1 MLEGVGLGE
10 AEERAYRVLLQH
22 ASLSV
27 RELADALETSAVVA
41 RRAADRL
48 VADGLATVQDGSPA
62 RFSPVDPSLGLT
74 ALIRVRQAELE
85 RATSAVHTYA
95 ADYHE
100 RTLRSEPHR
109 LVEVLEG
116 PTAITERVAEVL
128 LGAQHEVLAFDTPPY
143 VTPEPDAH
151 PPAELDVLARGVRV
165 RAVYASE
172 VLSEPGHAEHVR
184 EIVGLGEQARVVP
197 HVPLKM
203 VLVDRSIAVIP
214 LTDREE
220 STRTA
225 AVVVRRSRLCDA
237 LVELFEATW
246 SQGAPLFTSPAAET
260 DGELSAVDRELVA
273 LLAAGL
279 KDEAV
284 GRQLGLS
291 ERTVRRHIADLVTR
305 LGATSRFQAGAQAVR
320 RGWV

>member
-1 MLEGVGLGE
+1 MLEGVGLGDV
-10 AEERAYRVLLQH
+10 EERAYRVLLHH

-27 RELADALETSAVVA
+27 RELADELEVSAAVA
-41 RRAADRL
+41 RRTADRL
-48 VADGLATVQDGSPA
+48 LADGLVAVREGSPV
-62 RFSPVDPSLGLT
+62 RFAPVDPALGLT
-74 ALIRVRQAELE
+74 ALIRARQAELE
-85 RATSAVHTYA
+85 RATSAVQTYA
-95 ADYHE
+95 ADFHE

-116 PTAITERVAEVL
+116 PTAITERVTEVL
-128 LGAQHEVLAFDTPPY
+128 LGAQREVLAFDAPPY
-143 VTPEPDAH
+143 VAAEPNA
-151 PPAELDVLARGVRV
+151 PTVEGDVLARGVRV
-165 RAVYASE
+165 RAVYATE
-172 VLSEPGHAEHVR
+172 VLSVEGRTENIR
-184 EIVGLGEQARVVP
+184 GIVALGEQARIVP

-203 VLVDRSIAVIP
+203 VVVDGETAVIP
-214 LTDREE
+214 LTDSEE
-220 STRTA
+220 GTRTA

-246 SQGAPLFTSPAAET
+246 AQGAPLFAPPGSDAE
-260 DGELSAVDRELVA
+260 GELSAVDRELLA

>member
-27 RELADALETSAVVA
+27 RELAEALDTSAVVA

-48 VADGLATVQDGSPA
+48 VADGLVAVQDGSPV
-62 RFSPVDPSLGLT
+62 RFSPVDPALGLT

-85 RATSAVHTYA
+85 RASSAVSTYA
-95 ADYHE
+95 ADFHE

-116 PTAITERVAEVL
+116 PTAITERVSEVL
-128 LGAQHEVLAFDTPPY
+128 RGAQHEVLAFDAPPY
-143 VTPEPDAH
+143 VAAEPNA
-151 PPAELDVLARGVRV
+151 PVAEVEVLARGVRV
-165 RAVYASE
+165 RAVYATE
-172 VLSEPGHAEHVR
+172 VLSVEGRTENIHEVVA
-184 EIVGLGEQARVVP
+184 LGEQARIVP

-203 VLVDRSIAVIP
+203 VVVDGATAVIP
-214 LTDREE
+214 LTDSEE
-220 STRTA
+220 GTRTA

-246 SQGAPLFTSPAAET
+246 SQGAPLFGPPAGET
-260 DGELSAVDRELVA
+260 DGELSAVDRELLA

-320 RGWV
+320 RGWI

>member
-1 MLEGVGLGE
+1 MLEGVGLGDV
-10 AEERAYRVLLQH
+10 EERAYRVLLHH

-27 RELADALETSAVVA
+27 RELADELEVSAVVA

-48 VADGLATVQDGSPA
+48 VADGLVAVLDGSPV
-62 RFSPVDPSLGLT
+62 RFAPVDPALGLT
-74 ALIRVRQAELE
+74 ALIRTRQAELE
-85 RATSAVHTYA
+85 RATSAVQTYA
-95 ADYHE
+95 ADFHE

-116 PTAITERVAEVL
+116 PTAITERVTEVMR
-128 LGAQHEVLAFDTPPY
+128 GAQREVLAFDAPPY
-143 VTPEPDAH
+143 VAAEPNA
-151 PPAELDVLARGVRV
+151 PTAEGDVLARGVRV
-165 RAVYASE
+165 RAVYATE
-172 VLSEPGHAEHVR
+172 VLSVEGRTENIR
-184 EIVGLGEQARVVP
+184 EIVALGEQARIVP

-203 VLVDRSIAVIP
+203 VVVDGETAVIP
-214 LTDREE
+214 LTDSEE
-220 STRTA
+220 GTRTA

-246 SQGAPLFTSPAAET
+246 SQGAPLFTPPAADA
-260 DGELSAVDRELVA
+260 DGELSAVDRDLLA

-291 ERTVRRHIADLVTR
+291 ERTVRRHIADLVVR